1 MLSRV
6 AESLFWMG
14 RQVERAENIARIVDV
29 NSQLL
34 LDLPRPESE
43 RIARNWLP
51 VVACLGDEAAFRERY
66 KKADAGAV
74 TEFLLFDRTHGN
86 SIVGSLAAA
95 RENARTVREQISPE
109 MWEQINRTYLWL
121 MSKGARQFFERNAY
135 DFFQRVKKSL
145 QLFQGITDSVMLHG
159 EGWEFLQM
167 GRHLERADKTSR
179 LLDDEFFLVR
189 KENSPGGGAL
199 VQWQAILR
207 ASNARQSYQRI
218 HAAVVDPLK
227 VADLLLLHDE
237 FPRSVEF
244 CVRAVDEALR
254 RLSGVAPGR
263 FSNCAEKLSGRLLSE
278 LSFSSIEE
286 IWARGLHEVMDEL
299 QLKFNELG
307 AAILEVY
314 MHPST
319 TQPTATAA
327 GSVTATLPQVPQ

>member
-14 RQVERAENIARIVDV
+14 RYVERAENIARIVDV

-34 LDLPRPESE
+34 LDLPKQDAE
-43 RIARNWLP
+43 RIARDWLP
-51 VVACLGDEAAFRERY
+51 VVAGLGDEVSFHERY
-66 KKADAGAV
+66 RRPDAEAV
-74 TEFLLFDRTHGN
+74 TEFLLFDRTHFN
-86 SIVGSLAAA
+86 SIAGSLAAA

-121 MSKGARQFFERNAY
+121 MSKSARQFFERNAY

-159 EGWEFLQM
+159 VGWEFLQM

-189 KENSPGGGAL
+189 KLDAPGGGAL

-218 HAAVVDPLK
+218 HAAVVEPMK

-244 CVRAVDEALR
+244 CVRAVDESLR

-263 FSNCAEKLSGRLLSE
+263 FSNVAEKLSGRLLSE
-278 LSFSSIEE
+278 LSFGSIEE
-286 IWARGLHEVMDEL
+286 IWVRGLHPFVDEL
-299 QLKFNELG
+299 QLKLNELG
-307 AAILEVY
+307 AAIIEVY
-314 MHPST
+314 MHPKTPPPQSAGAGLT
-319 TQPTATAA
+319 T
-327 GSVTATLPQVPQ
+327 VNQVPQ